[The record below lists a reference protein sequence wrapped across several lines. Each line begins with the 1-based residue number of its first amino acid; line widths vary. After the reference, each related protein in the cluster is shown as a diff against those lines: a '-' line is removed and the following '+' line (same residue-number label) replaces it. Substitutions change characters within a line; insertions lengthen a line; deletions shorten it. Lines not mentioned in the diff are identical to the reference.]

1 MSVAMRKFPVVL
13 IKVPTPLRAGLVVSF
28 PGVVGLDG
36 DGDSANC
43 HQLHPPWHPL
53 SKSGEVAYEHYFGVS
68 PGRELPRGR

>member
-43 HQLHPPWHPL
+43 HQLHPPWHRYR
-53 SKSGEVAYEHYFGVS
+53 S
-68 PGRELPRGR
+68 RRGSV